1 MPEESSFRDLVRRLR
16 AGEEE
21 AAAELLRRYEPAIRR
36 TVRARLRDSQLRRE
50 LDSLDISQA
59 VLANFFVKVRL
70 GRYELERPEDLLRLL
85 TSMAHHKLT
94 DARRRQQAGRRHQR
108 RVRANPVHVEDILA
122 PDSSPS
128 QHVATRELLAEAR
141 RRLAPDERQLLEL
154 RDQGLEWAAIATA
167 IGGRAEA
174 LRKKLARA
182 VQRVAQELGLDEVPD
197 E

>member
-94 DARRRQQAGRRHQR
+94 DARRRQQAGRRDQR
-108 RVRANPVHVEDILA
+108 RVRANPVPVEDILA

-128 QHVATRELLAEAR
+128 QHVAMRELVAEAR
-141 RRLAPDERQLLEL
+141 QRLAPDERQLLEL